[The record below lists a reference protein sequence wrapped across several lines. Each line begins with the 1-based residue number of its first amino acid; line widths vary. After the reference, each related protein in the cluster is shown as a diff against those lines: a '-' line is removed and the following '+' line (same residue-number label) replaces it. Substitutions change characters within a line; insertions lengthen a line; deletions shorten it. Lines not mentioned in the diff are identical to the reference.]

1 MPTRVSQKELNE
13 HHRKVTLE
21 RLLRVWNAN
30 PHLRLG
36 QLLHRSVNGVHIE
49 YALDDELL
57 GLVEECLTKSERRE
71 LNRELPLPPTL

>member
-1 MPTRVSQKELNE
+1 MAPHTPGKEIE
-13 HHRKVTLE
+13 AQHRKVLE
-21 RLLRVWNAN
+21 RLLLVWNAN

-57 GLVEECLTKSERRE
+57 GLVEACLPKVPWRAQPRE
-71 LNRELPLPPTL
+71 